1 VPEEGLIY
9 AAARDVTELRRA
21 ADEQAALR
29 RVATAIA
36 NAASRSELA
45 ASRARVV
52 SAADDA
58 RRRIER
64 DLHDGVQQR
73 LVGVALQ
80 LREAEVMAEDAP
92 PEVREQLSRIA
103 QNLASTVDD
112 LRGGLGPAVRT
123 LARRSAVAVEL
134 EMPAELDLPDPV
146 EVAAYYVVSEA
157 LTNAAKHAGA
167 SVVEVVVAGDAR
179 ALELTIRDDGMG
191 GATRYGHAGSGLIGL
206 TDRVEALGGVLR
218 VTIPLD
224 VARAAAAPSA
234 EPQRAGRFR
243 SR

>member
-1 VPEEGLIY
+1 
-9 AAARDVTELRRA
+9 
-21 ADEQAALR
+21 
-29 RVATAIA
+29 
-36 NAASRSELA
+36 
-45 ASRARVV
+45 
-52 SAADDA
+52 
-58 RRRIER
+58 
-64 DLHDGVQQR
+64 
-73 LVGVALQ
+73 
-80 LREAEVMAEDAP
+80 MAEDAP

-179 ALELTIRDDGMG
+179 ALELTIRDDGLG
-191 GATRYGHAGSGLIGL
+191 GSGLIGL

>member
-1 VPEEGLIY
+1 
-9 AAARDVTELRRA
+9 
-21 ADEQAALR
+21 
-29 RVATAIA
+29 
-36 NAASRSELA
+36 
-45 ASRARVV
+45 
-52 SAADDA
+52 
-58 RRRIER
+58 
-64 DLHDGVQQR
+64 
-73 LVGVALQ
+73 
-80 LREAEVMAEDAP
+80 MAEDAP

-112 LRGGLGPAVRT
+112 LREMARGIHPAILSRGGLGPALRT
-123 LARRSAVAVEL
+123 LARRSAVPVEL

-179 ALELTIRDDGMG
+179 ALELTIRDDGVG
-191 GATRYGHAGSGLIGL
+191 GATRYGHAGSGLMGL
-206 TDRVEALGGVLR
+206 TDRVEALGGVLRLESPAGRGTTLR

-234 EPQRAGRFR
+234 APQRAGRFR